1 MMRTLQLP
9 SRRRTALP
17 GSSSRAP
24 VSFAALLLVLI
35 VLPLVMAGTGALHA
49 QAPAPGVGNNLARY
63 RAEQILLLWKGHPHA
78 GAEITR
84 SEEEARDLGREIA
97 RKLRRGDAE
106 FAALAKEYSSCPSK
120 LDGGYLGQFRANEF
134 HPDFIKALEHARTGN
149 VIGPVR
155 TPLGYVVFRRLPIE
169 KRWPELLNLQ
179 HILISYKGA
188 YRAPKD
194 VARDKKQADS
204 EVVKIIAELK
214 TDRIDFDKAAQKYS
228 DDARSRDRGGALGTR
243 APIRFITPSFVDKVL
258 ALKEGEI
265 HGPIESPFGLHI
277 VRRLAVDRPMRASH
291 ILITWM
297 GAAQSGTET
306 RSQEDA
312 RTLAEEL
319 LKKLQE
325 GADFGELAAKH
336 SSCPTGRSGG
346 DLGEFR
352 SGQWVES
359 FETAVRRAPIGTPF
373 GPIKTRFGYHLI
385 LRTQ

>member
-179 HILISYKGA
+179 HILIS
-188 YRAPKD
+188 
-194 VARDKKQADS
+194 
-204 EVVKIIAELK
+204 
-214 TDRIDFDKAAQKYS
+214 
-228 DDARSRDRGGALGTR
+228 
-243 APIRFITPSFVDKVL
+243 
-258 ALKEGEI
+258 
-265 HGPIESPFGLHI
+265 GLHI